1 MILPIAYG
9 FIILLF
15 LALLVEVLSIALKVT
30 GLDLEK
36 ARFQVISIITHTGF
50 TTRESELIT
59 QHPTRRKIVQVLML
73 VSYVTTATFI
83 SIIISSL
90 RSHQEFMFF
99 SLLAATALVLI
110 ILLFRNKRVIN
121 RIEEIIEKQL
131 VKQMKNHSKNKTVEE
146 VLRLNDE
153 YGVTEFII
161 DEKSLLVG
169 LTLNNSG
176 LKKNYIQVLN
186 IDRGSHMV
194 HFPKN
199 DFIFQLG
206 DKVVV
211 YGLIN
216 SIEELIVSEKKILEK
231 VDHHIKHR
239 L

>member
-1 MILPIAYG
+1 MLIAYG

-83 SIIISSL
+83 SIIISAL

-99 SLLAATALVLI
+99 ALLAAIALVLI
-110 ILLFRNKRVIN
+110 ILLFRNKKMLN
-121 RIEEIIEKQL
+121 RLEAVIEKQL
-131 VKQMKNHSKNKTVEE
+131 EKQMNNFSKNKTVEE

-153 YGVTEFII
+153 YGVAEFII
-161 DEKSLLVG
+161 DEKSSLLG
-169 LTLNNSG
+169 LTLKNSG
-176 LKKNYIQVLN
+176 LKQSYIQVLN

-216 SIEELIVSEKKILEK
+216 SIKELVLIEKNA
-231 VDHHIKHR
+231 VGNRDN
-239 L
+239 

>member
-1 MILPIAYG
+1 MPIAYG

-30 GLDLEK
+30 GLDIEK
-36 ARFQVISIITHTGF
+36 ARFQVISIIAHTGF

-83 SIIISSL
+83 SIVISAL

-99 SLLAATALVLI
+99 TLLAAMALILI
-110 ILLFRNKRVIN
+110 IFLFRNKRMLN
-121 RIEEIIEKQL
+121 KLEGIIERQL
-131 VKQMKNHSKNKTVEE
+131 VKQMKDHSKNKTVEE

-153 YGVTEFII
+153 YGVAEFII
-161 DEKSLLVG
+161 DEKSPLMG
-169 LTLNNSG
+169 ITLNNSG
-176 LKKNYIQVLN
+176 LKQNYIQVLN
-186 IDRGSHMV
+186 VDRGSHMV

-216 SIEELIVSEKKILEK
+216 SIKEMIIKEKKL
-231 VDHHIKHR
+231 
-239 L
+239 